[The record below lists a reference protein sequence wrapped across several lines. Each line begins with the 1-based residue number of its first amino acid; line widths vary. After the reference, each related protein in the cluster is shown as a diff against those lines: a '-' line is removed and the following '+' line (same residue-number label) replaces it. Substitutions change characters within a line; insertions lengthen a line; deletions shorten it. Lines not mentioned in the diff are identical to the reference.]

1 MSLRIGV
8 DVGGTH
14 TDAVLLD
21 GDEVRA
27 STKCRT
33 TADIGEGVVEAL
45 SVVTADLPHRGD
57 VRAVMIGTTQFTNA
71 VVERRRL
78 AEAAIVRIALPSGRD
93 VPPQL
98 DWPDDLADALGRHVF
113 MVPGGRLY
121 DGRVLAPPDEAA
133 MARVI
138 DEIERRGLGAVAI
151 ASVFAP
157 VDPAPELEFAER
169 LAARLPHVRVVCSHV
184 LGRVGI
190 LEREN
195 AALLNAALLAFAD
208 EVVDG
213 FDGALSRL
221 GLDCPLYISQNDGTL
236 MATDFA
242 RRFPAL
248 TFASGPTN
256 SLRGASLL
264 AGRRD
269 AVVIDIGG
277 TTSDVGVLRDGFPR
291 ESNLGVAVGG
301 ARTNFRMPDILALGI
316 GGGSRVAA
324 DGSSVGPTSVGY
336 RLVED
341 GRVFGGDVL
350 TATDVAVADQGLAIG
365 DPALVAGLD
374 RAAVERAVSHIH
386 EQLDIAVDR
395 MRTSRDPVPVILVGG
410 GAILVSRPLPS
421 ASELITPDH
430 AGVANAIGAAHAEVG
445 VERERIA
452 PRRDRERVL
461 TALES
466 ELEAEVIR
474 AGARADSVRI
484 ADLEESSVAYMAE
497 DTVRIRMKTVGA
509 LALEDPS

>member
-21 GDEVRA
+21 GDAVRA
-27 STKCRT
+27 AVKCRT
-33 TADIGEGVVEAL
+33 TADIASGVVEAL
-45 SVVTADLPHRGD
+45 ERVTAALEDRGA

-78 AEAAIVRIALPSGRD
+78 APSAIVRIALPSGRA
-93 VPPQL
+93 VPPML
-98 DWPDDLADALGRHVF
+98 DWPADLAAALGHQVF
-113 MVPGGRLY
+113 MLPGGRLF
-121 DGRVLAPPDEAA
+121 DGRTLAPPDEAA
-133 MARVI
+133 TQAVI
-138 DEIERRGLGAVAI
+138 DEIERRGLGAVAV

-157 VDPAPELEFAER
+157 VDPTPELEFAER
-169 LAARLPHVRVVCSHV
+169 LAARLPEVRVVCSHT
-184 LGRVGI
+184 LGRIGL

-213 FDGALSRL
+213 FDAALGRL
-221 GLDCPLYISQNDGTL
+221 GFACPLYISQNDGTL

-269 AVVIDIGG
+269 AIVIDIGG

-291 ESNLGVAVGG
+291 ESNLGVTVGG
-301 ARTNFRMPDILALGI
+301 VRTNFRMPDILALGL
-316 GGGSRVAA
+316 GGGSEVAP
-324 DGSSVGPTSVGY
+324 DGSAVGPGSVGY
-336 RLVED
+336 RLVEA

-350 TATDVAVADQGLAIG
+350 TATDLAVADQGLAIG
-365 DPALVAGLD
+365 DPGRVADLD
-374 RAAVERAVSHIH
+374 PGVVERGVALIH
-386 EQLDIAVDR
+386 ARLDAAVDR

-410 GAILVSRPLPS
+410 GAVLVARELPS
-421 ASELITPDH
+421 ASELIRPEH
-430 AGVANAIGAAHAEVG
+430 AEVANAIGAAHAEVG
-445 VERERIA
+445 LEHERIA
-452 PRRDRERVL
+452 PRRDRER
-461 TALES
+461 ALADM
-466 ELEAEVIR
+466 EAELRTEVAR
-474 AGARADSVRI
+474 SGARPASVRI
-484 ADLEESSVAYMAE
+484 ADLEETAIAYMAE
-497 DTVRIRMKTVGA
+497 DRVRLRMKVVGA
-509 LALEDPS
+509 LDLGAL

>member
-27 STKCRT
+27 AVKART
-33 TADIGEGVVEAL
+33 TEDIASGVVSALTAITEGVAERA
-45 SVVTADLPHRGD
+45 D

-71 VVERRRL
+71 VIERRRL
-78 AEAAIVRIALPSGRD
+78 AESAIVRIALPSGRG
-93 VPPQL
+93 VPPML
-98 DWPDDLADALGRHVF
+98 DWPGDLADALGRHVF

-121 DGRVLAPPDEAA
+121 DGRSLAPPDEAA
-133 MARVI
+133 TRRVI
-138 DEIERRGLGAVAI
+138 EEIARRALRSVAV

-157 VDPAPELEFAER
+157 VDPTPELEFAER
-169 LAARLPHVRVVCSHV
+169 LARHLPDVRVVCSHT
-184 LGRVGI
+184 LGRIGL

-208 EVVDG
+208 DVVDG
-213 FDGALSRL
+213 FDAALARL
-221 GLDCPLYISQNDGTL
+221 GFACPLYISQNDGTL

-291 ESNLGVAVGG
+291 ESNLGVSVGG
-301 ARTNFRMPDILALGI
+301 VRTNFRMPDILALGI
-316 GGGSRVAA
+316 GGGSEVAV
-324 DGSSVGPTSVGY
+324 DGSAVGPGSVGY

-341 GRVFGGDVL
+341 GLVFGGEVL
-350 TATDVAVADQGLAIG
+350 TATDIAVADQGLAIG
-365 DPALVAGLD
+365 EPARVAGLD
-374 RAAVERAVSHIH
+374 RAVVERAVAHVH
-386 EQLDIAVDR
+386 ERLDAAVDR
-395 MRTSRDPVPVILVGG
+395 MRTSADPVPVILVGG
-410 GAILVSRPLPS
+410 GAVLVSRELSS
-421 ASELITPDH
+421 ASELLRPEH

-445 VERERIA
+445 VEHERMA
-452 PRRDRERVL
+452 PRRDRERL
-461 TALES
+461 LAN
-466 ELEAEVIR
+466 LEAELQEEVTQ
-474 AGARADSVRI
+474 AGARPGSVRV
-484 ADLEESSVAYMAE
+484 ADLEESAVAYMAE
-497 DTVRIRMKTVGA
+497 DTVRVRMKVVGA
-509 LALEDPS
+509 LDLEALR